1 MQDATVQSTP
11 QTSQAPAVA
20 PSSYVAA
27 PSQAP
32 TQQAPVNYQVG
43 TSYPQ
48 AVPTVAPQGTTS
60 YQSSPTQSSPQSP
73 SEQNSPWET
82 AFNRVVG
89 LLGSPVQS
97 PFQGQ
102 PSQAPAQTPV
112 QYSPANYG
120 QTQSQT
126 TPVSAPQISSPS
138 QDYSTNS
145 SQTYSVSSLADVA
158 DLVGWS
164 PESRM
169 VIENYG
175 TEAPAILNQYA
186 LNLEGVVDS
195 AVAWGHEATDLLT
208 KYADFAVNEH
218 QENLTYNEMLTN
230 PDILSDYTLEFFGPN
245 GPYPVYENEGQLETP
260 GYPTAPAQAQGYQ
273 NIPGMPAPPAAE
285 APEQPADFWGSFKEQ
300 MDRDPSQAWR
310 LVNQASPQAMANKLF
325 VME

>member
-27 PSQAP
+27 PA
-32 TQQAPVNYQVG
+32 QQAPVQQSPVG
-43 TSYPQ
+43 TYYPQ
-48 AVPTVAPQGTTS
+48 AVPNVAPQGTTS
-60 YQSSPTQSSPQSP
+60 YQSSPTQSVPQSQP
-73 SEQNSPWET
+73 ATDQNSPWES

-120 QTQSQT
+120 QASSQT
-126 TPVSAPQISSPS
+126 MPASAPQTSYPS
-138 QDYSTNS
+138 QGYSDNS

-158 DLVGWS
+158 DLVGWG

-186 LNLEGVVDS
+186 LNLESVVDS
-195 AVAWGHEATDLLT
+195 AVAWADHALETLQG
-208 KYADFAVNEH
+208 YAEFAVNEH

-245 GPYPVYENEGQLETP
+245 GPYPVYENEQQLETV
-260 GYPTAPAQAQGYQ
+260 GHPTAPAQQTGYQ
-273 NIPGMPAPPAAE
+273 NIPGMPAPPAAA